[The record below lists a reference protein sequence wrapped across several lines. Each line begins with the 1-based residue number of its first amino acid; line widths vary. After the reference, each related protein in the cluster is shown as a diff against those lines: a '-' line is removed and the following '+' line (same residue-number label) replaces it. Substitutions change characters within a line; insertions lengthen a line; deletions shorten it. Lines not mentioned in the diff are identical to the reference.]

1 MWKTKLVVEKS
12 GCKILW
18 ESIKINAIVIINI
31 GLMNIFNMWKSMWK
45 TFFQN
50 LDYLFYIC
58 YS

>member
-1 MWKTKLVVEKS
+1 VINK
-12 GCKILW
+12 GFI
-18 ESIKINAIVIINI
+18 SI
-31 GLMNIFNMWKSMWK
+31 FPMWKSMWK